1 MGHKYYVHLSVPLVK
16 LSNIANKEQ
25 FLDAQRRIQGFTRLS
40 SFTCFLFCWLKFLLQ
55 NSRVMRRIKV
65 FLISTGIFAFFD
77 RAYAVAFAKS
87 YGGTRYDVGYSVQ
100 QTSDG

>member
-1 MGHKYYVHLSVPLVK
+1 
-16 LSNIANKEQ
+16 
-25 FLDAQRRIQGFTRLS
+25 
-40 SFTCFLFCWLKFLLQ
+40 
-55 NSRVMRRIKV
+55 MRRIKV